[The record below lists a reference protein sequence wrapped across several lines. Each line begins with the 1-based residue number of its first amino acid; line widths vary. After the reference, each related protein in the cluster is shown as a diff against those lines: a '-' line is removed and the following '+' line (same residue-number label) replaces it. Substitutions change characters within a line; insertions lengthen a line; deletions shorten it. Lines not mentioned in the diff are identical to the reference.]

1 MKRILVTGGAGRFAT
16 NIKKYSEE
24 LGYSVLAPNKK
35 QMNVT
40 SFWDCEKYFYAN
52 QSDFDYVIHAAGL
65 SSPMRRHEEKPT
77 DSIQKNIIGTANVTL
92 HCERF
97 KKKMVYISTNYVYPG
112 IDGDY
117 NEQSE
122 LKPFN
127 NYGWSK
133 LGGECA
139 VQMYDNHLILRMAM
153 NKKPFPHPKALID
166 MKKSL
171 MWIEDAAKTT
181 LKLLDET
188 GIVNVGGKSQSVY
201 DFVKEENPK
210 IKPIVLDDIP
220 DVNMATDCSMDTT
233 KLKMLLKIKRIV
245 DGS

>member
-139 VQMYDNHLILRMAM
+139 VHHYKDSLILRICM
-153 NKKPFPHPKALID
+153 NARPFPHDKAFTDVISSHMFND
-166 MKKSL
+166 K
-171 MWIEDAAKTT
+171 AAKIT
-181 LKLLDET
+181 LKLLDEV
-188 GIVNVGGKSQSVY
+188 GIVNVGGKAQSVY
-201 DFVKEENPK
+201 DFAVQEK
-210 IKPIVLDDIP
+210 P
-220 DVNMATDCSMDTT
+220 DVSKGSSKEVDDVKVNPNCSMNVD
-233 KLKMLLKIKRIV
+233 KMKSLL
-245 DGS
+245 